1 MPTASARYT
10 PPAATLRLRPRGHRI
25 AGWAGILLG
34 LVIVVVNDAML
45 FGEDL
50 VLLPGGHAEVY
61 LLLGL
66 SVAIAATWFLVV
78 FDRGTTV
85 YD

>member
-1 MPTASARYT
+1 
-10 PPAATLRLRPRGHRI
+10 
-25 AGWAGILLG
+25 